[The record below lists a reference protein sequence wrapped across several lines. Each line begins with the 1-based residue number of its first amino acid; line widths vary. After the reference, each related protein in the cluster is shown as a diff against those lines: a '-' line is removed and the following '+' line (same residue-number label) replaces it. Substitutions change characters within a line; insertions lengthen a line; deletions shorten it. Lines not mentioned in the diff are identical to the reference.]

1 MISIDVGN
9 KVRLIKQAMDL
20 IDVCTV
26 SQQDRTSFYR
36 LMAMLVNSGRADNR
50 KSLINTIGAH
60 LRRTASHLYSPV
72 ELKFSIDFENE
83 YPAEMYKMGSVVAKS
98 VTRQW
103 NRQKT
108 ATAFGRGVYDSLR
121 DGISIM
127 KQWTLLDRNKDTL
140 YRDKLTPPWQF
151 GVYNEAETDINN
163 QIALCETV
171 PMTMPEVWRRIW
183 HFPDAQKL
191 YQRILSHATNGAPV
205 FQPESY
211 VHQVLSTSQLN
222 TTGVQGVNRPGGIV
236 QLANDPNSFVMNPRI
251 DVPIVLMHELW
262 VQDDDDYTT
271 VQLVEPDIILTP
283 RHKKENLLIPGL
295 QPFRVIRPNE
305 MTTYFWGQPDIIDLI
320 EPQGFLSDT
329 CDDFKRLF
337 GLQVDKILGF
347 IGQSGMTDEKF
358 GAMKR
363 TGWVNMGQGED
374 IKDLTP
380 QVPNNGLDTIKF
392 LLETISMLGGY
403 PPILQGQGEPGVR
416 AGVHADR
423 LTKNASPTLR
433 DRSLLVEQ
441 QLADCADLTL
451 CLKEAKDPEY
461 KWMNGESAEAAEET
475 SFLITNLPEDWRVT
489 VDSHSSSPIFSDE
502 NTQLVFAAQGKG
514 IVDEEYVIDNVP
526 LPNKEQAKVSLRARK
541 KQQAEMQKK
550 LLEDHPE
557 IAEKQKNKQLL
568 QAIGGGKKG
577 K

>member
-1 MISIDVGN
+1 MITVELNDKN
-9 KVRLIKQAMDL
+9 RLIKQANDL
-20 IDVCTV
+20 VDHCMV
-26 SQQDRTSFYR
+26 SLQDRTLFYR
-36 LMAMLVNSGRADNR
+36 LMAMLVESGRADNR
-50 KSLINTIGAH
+50 KCLINTIDPH
-60 LRRTASHLYSPV
+60 LLRTAAHLYSPV

-83 YPAEMYKMGSVVAKS
+83 YPKETYAQAAVAAKS
-98 VTRQW
+98 LTRQW

-108 ATAFGRGVYDSLR
+108 ATAFGRGVYDALR
-121 DGISIM
+121 DGIAIM
-127 KQWTLLDRNKDTL
+127 KQWTLLDRNKNTL
-140 YRDKLTPPWQF
+140 YRDRLVSPWQF

-163 QIALCETV
+163 QIALCEQM

-183 HFPDAQKL
+183 HLPDAQKL
-191 YQRILSHATNGAPV
+191 YRRILSHATDGSPV

-251 DVPIVLMHELW
+251 DIPTVSMFEIW
-262 VQDDDDYTT
+262 VQDDADYTT
-271 VQLVEPDIILTP
+271 IQLIEPDIIITP
-283 RHKKENLLIPGL
+283 FARRENLLVPDL
-295 QPFRVIRPNE
+295 QPYRVIRPNE
-305 MTTYFWGQPDIIDLI
+305 KTNYFWGKPDIINLI
-320 EPQGFLSDT
+320 EPQGFLGDT
-329 CDDFKRLF
+329 CDDYKRLF

-347 IGQSGMTDEKF
+347 IGQSGMTDERF
-358 GAMKR
+358 GKMKQ

-380 QVPNNGLDTIKF
+380 QVPNLGLDTIKF
-392 LLETISMLGGY
+392 LIETISMLGGY

-451 CLKEAKDPEY
+451 CIKEAKDHEF
-461 KWMNGESAEAAEET
+461 KWVDGSSSDAAEQ
-475 SFLITNLPEDWRVT
+475 SAFLLSTLPDDWRVT

-514 IVDEEYVIDNVP
+514 IVDEEYVIDNTP
-526 LPNKEQAKVSLRARK
+526 MPNKEQAKVSLRERK
-541 KQQAEMQKK
+541 KKAAEQQQQ
-550 LLEDHPE
+550 LLKAHPE
-557 IAEKQKNKQLL
+557 VAEKLQNKQLMH
-568 QAIGGGKKG
+568 AIGGGKK